1 MDSYLIAM
9 VTLAAIYAL
18 MAISLNLSWG
28 LAGMVNLGLAGF
40 VSIGGYTSGLLA
52 TTFGWP
58 VPLAILAAMA
68 LGLVS
73 GIVLAFVTL
82 RLRDDYLAIVT
93 LGFAEIVRLAVVNE
107 LWLTHGSDGVSG
119 IPGIV
124 AREHGYGFAVVTLA
138 LSLGVV
144 GICYWLAD
152 RVRRSPYGRM
162 LRAIRD
168 DPEGTAVAGKNVT
181 LIKVKTFGLSTAIAA
196 LAGAFYAH
204 YTSFI
209 APEIFEPL
217 LTMYV
222 FLALTMGGTGNN
234 RGAILGAFL
243 LIFVLEASRFI
254 APSLPQFSAVQH
266 AAIREMLVAVLFIV
280 TLLYRPQGIVPETR
294 QR

>member
-9 VTLAAIYAL
+9 VTLAAIYAM

-28 LAGMVNLGLAGF
+28 QAGMVNLGLAGF
-40 VSIGGYTSGLLA
+40 ISIGAYASGLL
-52 TTFGWP
+52 TTVLGWP
-58 VPLAILAAMA
+58 VPLAILAAMII
-68 LGLVS
+68 GLVS
-73 GIVLAFVTL
+73 GVALTYVTL

-93 LGFAEIVRLAVVNE
+93 LGFAEVIRLAIVNE

-124 AREHGYGFAVVTLA
+124 AREYGYGFEFGTLA
-138 LSLGVV
+138 LALAALAF
-144 GICYWLAD
+144 CYWLAD
-152 RVRRSPYGRM
+152 RVRNSPYGRN

-204 YTSFI
+204 YTSFVS
-209 APEIFEPL
+209 PEIFQPL

-234 RGAILGAFL
+234 RGAMLGAFL

-266 AAIREMLVAVLFIV
+266 AAIREMLVAVLFIL
-280 TLLYRPQGIVPETR
+280 TLLYRPQGILPEAR
-294 QR
+294 HR

>member
-9 VTLAAIYAL
+9 VTLAAIYAM

-40 VSIGGYTSGLLA
+40 ISIGAYASGLL
-52 TTFGWP
+52 TTVLGWP
-58 VPLAILAAMA
+58 VPLAILAAMII
-68 LGLVS
+68 GLVS
-73 GIVLAFVTL
+73 GVALAYVTL

-93 LGFAEIVRLAVVNE
+93 LGFAEVIRLANVNE
-107 LWLTHGSDGVSG
+107 LWLTHGSDGISG

-124 AREHGYGFAVVTLA
+124 AREYDYGFELGTLA
-138 LSLGVV
+138 LALAAVAL
-144 GICYWLAD
+144 CYWLAD
-152 RVRRSPYGRM
+152 RVRTSAYGRN

-209 APEIFEPL
+209 SPEIFQPL

-234 RGAILGAFL
+234 RGAVLGAFL

-254 APSLPQFSAVQH
+254 APYLPQFSAVQH
-266 AAIREMLVAVLFIV
+266 AAIREMLVAVLFIL
-280 TLLYRPQGIVPETR
+280 TLLYRPQGILPETR
-294 QR
+294 HR